1 MEKRSK
7 PNKNNQTTTDF
18 LNRARFSPKFE
29 ETTGEYRDD
38 HKKGSKET
46 TVVYLTGLLSLF
58 SNPLLH

>member
-1 MEKRSK
+1 MQKRFK
-7 PNKNNQTTTDF
+7 PNKNNQTTANV

-38 HKKGSKET
+38 RKKGSKEH
-46 TVVYLTGLLSLF
+46 TVVFLTGLLSLF